1 MNKLVPN
8 NYCQC
13 QANLHGQKSVF
24 LLFHVEAR
32 IREKE
37 KVKYFHVWV
46 CVYVSCISLPFVCSW
61 HPRLGEKK
69 RKECLKWDP
78 SQVFSISS
86 FIGNK
91 KSKTSWVWTEK
102 RSRNISSSTPSFVC
116 NGVLKPYFMSLLTY
130 IYIRCALNNMNYV
143 LRYKLLIPLDFLLWH
158 FNPGILWNFFFLV
171 TFSPVPADVADDC
184 HKTSMIGE
192 MRCLPVN
199 RSTVTCS

>member
-1 MNKLVPN
+1 MNKLVSN

-37 KVKYFHVWV
+37 KVKYFHIWV

-69 RKECLKWDP
+69 GKSAWNETHLKSLAFLLLLVIKRAKP
-78 SQVFSISS
+78 LEFEQ
-86 FIGNK
+86 K
-91 KSKTSWVWTEK
+91 K

-116 NGVLKPYFMSLLTY
+116 NGVLKLYFMSLLT
-130 IYIRCALNNMNYV
+130 YIRCALNNMNYV

-158 FNPGILWNFFFLV
+158 FNPGIL
-171 TFSPVPADVADDC
+171 
-184 HKTSMIGE
+184 
-192 MRCLPVN
+192 
-199 RSTVTCS
+199 